1 MEPLGKAR
9 FGRKTGK
16 PPTQAD
22 PVGDGPQGIR
32 PGWKQAGWMLLGIFL
47 LLLMLALGCSTQ
59 AFGSRASAA
68 ESAPDGTQ
76 TATRTPF
83 QPQSP
88 TPTSI
93 PSTPTPSPTASP
105 TLTPTRMPM
114 EWFDYPVVPE
124 VSDRAR
130 EIFAL
135 GQSLGNDRNA
145 FSVIG
150 DCEGT
155 PPRFLG
161 IFDLSTAYFRLGE
174 YAYLQ
179 EAIDHFSGFF
189 GRISRAGHYGFTT
202 SAVLSPLWA
211 HPAYCYS
218 GETPLLCELRINK
231 PSYALVVV
239 GTMDYVNPPRFEP
252 QMRTIINT
260 LIGHGTIPILYTKA
274 SNWEGNWSINAVIGR
289 LAYEYDVPLWN
300 FWRAVQP
307 LPWHG
312 LRSDGMHLTWWYN
325 YFDDPYAMTFGWPW
339 RNLTALMALDS
350 VWRGVD
356 GPAPLDFSGPPDIA
370 AGGW

>member
-1 MEPLGKAR
+1 MGPLSKTP
-9 FGRKTGK
+9 FGRSTGQ
-16 PPTQAD
+16 PATRAD
-22 PVGDGPQGIR
+22 PGGKR
-32 PGWKQAGWMLLGIFL
+32 PSEFHPKWNRKGWVFPGVFL
-47 LLLMLALGCSTQ
+47 LLLALALACSTQ
-59 AFGSRASAA
+59 ALGSNASAA
-68 ESAPDGTQ
+68 RFEPDSGQ

-93 PSTPTPSPTASP
+93 RPSATPSPTASP
-105 TLTPTRMPM
+105 TPTPTRVPS
-114 EWFDYPVVPE
+114 EWYDYPIVPE

-130 EIFAL
+130 AIYEL
-135 GQSLGNDRNA
+135 GQSLGNNPNA

-161 IFDLSTAYFRLGE
+161 IFDLSTAYYRLGD

-179 EAIDHFSGFF
+179 PAINHFAGYF

-218 GETPLLCELRINK
+218 GETPLVCELRINR
-231 PSYALVVV
+231 PSYALVMV
-239 GTMDYVNPPRFEP
+239 GTMDYVNPSRFEP
-252 QMRTIINT
+252 QMRTIIDT
-260 LIGHGTIPILYTKA
+260 LIENGTVPILYTKA
-274 SNWEGNWSINAVIGR
+274 SNWEGNWSINAAIGR
-289 LAYEYDVPLWN
+289 LAYAYDVPLWN
-300 FWRAVQP
+300 FWRALQP

-312 LRSDGMHLTWWYN
+312 LQSDGMHVTWWYN
-325 YFDDPYAMTFGWPW
+325 YFDNPYAMQFGWPW
-339 RNLTALMALDS
+339 RNLTALQALDA

-356 GPAPLDFSGPPDIA
+356 GPSPLDFSGPPRIA
-370 AGGW
+370 SGGR

>member
-1 MEPLGKAR
+1 LGNAVDGRIPGKSPLRAAPG
-9 FGRKTGK
+9 GK
-16 PPTQAD
+16 PRQEN
-22 PVGDGPQGIR
+22 R
-32 PGWKQAGWMLLGIFL
+32 PRWTRAGWIFLGVFL
-47 LLLMLALGCSTQ
+47 LLLTLALGCSTQ
-59 AFGSRASAA
+59 VLGTG
-68 ESAPDGTQ
+68 APAVPPAPSGEQ
-76 TATRTPF
+76 TPTRTPF

-88 TPTSI
+88 TPTSQ
-93 PSTPTPSPTASP
+93 PSATPSPTASP
-105 TLTPTRMPM
+105 TLTPTRAPM
-114 EWFDYPVVPE
+114 EWYDYPVVPE

-130 EIFAL
+130 EIFAI
-135 GQSLGNDRNA
+135 GQALGNIRNA

-161 IFDLSTAYFRLGE
+161 IFDLSTAYYRLGD

-179 EAIDHFSGFF
+179 GAIDYFSGYF

-231 PSYALVVV
+231 PSYALVLV
-239 GTMDYVNPPRFEP
+239 GTMDYASPSRFES
-252 QMRTIINT
+252 QMRTIVTT
-260 LIGHGTIPILYTKA
+260 LIEHGTVPILYTKA
-274 SNWEGNWSINAVIGR
+274 SNWEGNWSINAAVGR

-312 LRSDGMHLTWWYN
+312 LQADGMHVTWWYN

-339 RNLTALMALDS
+339 RNLTALMALDA

-356 GPAPLDFSGPPDIA
+356 PPPSPDFSGPPDIA
-370 AGGW
+370 AGGQ

>member
-1 MEPLGKAR
+1 MNVTGKKINS
-9 FGRKTGK
+9 RKTGVSQPRMK
-16 PPTQAD
+16 NRSA
-22 PVGDGPQGIR
+22 GNHGIR
-32 PGWKQAGWMLLGIFL
+32 LPGRQSGWILLGTFL
-47 LLLMLALGCSTQ
+47 LLLALALGCGTQ
-59 AFGSRASAA
+59 AFVAGAPAA
-68 ESAPDGTQ
+68 EAEPTGHR
-76 TATRTPF
+76 TATHTPF
-83 QPQSP
+83 QPQAA
-88 TPTSI
+88 TATSI
-93 PSTPTPSPTASP
+93 PPTATPSPTASP
-105 TLTPTRMPM
+105 TLTPTRVRL
-114 EWFDYPVVPE
+114 EWYDYPVVPE

-135 GQSLGNDRNA
+135 GQSMGNVRNA

-161 IFDLSTAYFRLGE
+161 IFDLSTAYYRLGE

-179 EAIDHFSGFF
+179 DAIEHFAGYF

-211 HPAYCYS
+211 HPAYCYA
-218 GETPLLCELRINK
+218 GESPLLCELRINK
-231 PSYALVVV
+231 PSFALVMV
-239 GTMDYVNPPRFEP
+239 GTMDYASPSLFET
-252 QMRTIINT
+252 QMRTIVDT
-260 LIGHGTIPILYTKA
+260 LIQHGTVPIMYTKA
-274 SNWEGNWSINAVIGR
+274 SNWEGNWRINAAVGR
-289 LAYEYDVPLWN
+289 MAYDYDIPLWN

-339 RNLTALMALDS
+339 RNLTALMALDA

-356 GPAPLDFSGPPDIA
+356 PPPSIDISGPPDIA
-370 AGGW
+370 AGG